1 MLRFP
6 LRQAIV
12 LLSTLLA
19 MSMLVSII
27 TGAMPLPLPET
38 LRFLGQR
45 LTGLELSSL
54 AAHEQAVIWELRL
67 PRTLLA
73 MLVGALLAIC
83 GAVMQ
88 GVFRNPLADPGII
101 GVSAGAAVGAV
112 LAIYFSS
119 QTASQWT
126 VPLGAFAG
134 GLGCAML
141 VYQLARSPFGT
152 SVLVLLL
159 AGIALTALAGS
170 VIGLLSYLADDARL
184 RDVTLWQMGSLA
196 GADTWRLGLL
206 AGATILLSIRF
217 SQRAAALNALL
228 LGEAEARHL
237 GINVEALKRELIL
250 LVALGVGLCVA
261 ATGIIGFVGLVVPH
275 LVRTFTGPDHRALL
289 PLSALGGALLLLVA
303 DIMSRVLVAPA
314 ELPVGI
320 VTGLIGAPFFVLL
333 LLQMKGRI

>member
-1 MLRFP
+1 MLR
-6 LRQAIV
+6 
-12 LLSTLLA
+12 
-19 MSMLVSII
+19 
-27 TGAMPLPLPET
+27 LPLPSSIT
-38 LRFLGQR
+38 ILALILLLTMLASVLTGALPLPWMDSLSFLGQR
-45 LTGLELSSL
+45 LIGIGASTL
-54 AAHEQAVIWELRL
+54 APHEQAVIWELRG

-73 MLVGALLAIC
+73 MLVGAILAQC

-112 LAIYFSS
+112 LAIYFSPP
-119 QTASQWT
+119 AISQWT
-126 VPLGAFAG
+126 IPLGAFLA

-141 VYQLARSPFGT
+141 VYQLARSQFGT

-159 AGIALTALAGS
+159 AGIALSALAGS
-170 VIGLLSYLADDARL
+170 LIGLISYLADDARL
-184 RDVTLWQMGSLA
+184 RDVSLWQMGSLA
-196 GADTWRLGLL
+196 AADSWRLWLL
-206 AGATILLSIRF
+206 AAAAVLLTVRF
-217 SQRAAALNALL
+217 NQHAPALNALL

-261 ATGIIGFVGLVVPH
+261 AAGVIGFVGLVVPH
-275 LVRTFTGPDHRALL
+275 LIRTFTGPDHRALL
-289 PLSALGGALLLLVA
+289 PLSALGGALLLLLA
-303 DIMSRVLVAPA
+303 DLISRIMIAPA

-333 LLQMKGRI
+333 LLQMKGRF